1 MFQKS
6 STACFDALTIDQPK
20 ATALSTTLW
29 GFRRRAPRDQAAPPA
44 RAGAGTEDAAFIPDA
59 APYGAESFGR
69 GGLELGGLHR
79 DQQWVGAWG
88 GRC

>member
-6 STACFDALTIDQPK
+6 STACVEAVTIDQPK
-20 ATALSTTLW
+20 ATALSAAFR
-29 GFRRRAPRDQAAPPA
+29 GFRRRAPRDQTAPPA
-44 RAGAGTEDAAFIPDA
+44 RAGAEDAAFIPDA

-69 GGLELGGLHR
+69 GGLQLGGLHR

>member
-1 MFQKS
+1 MVEQAS
-6 STACFDALTIDQPK
+6 ASRPEIGARDTPK
-20 ATALSTTLW
+20 APSFW
-29 GFRRRAPRDQAAPPA
+29 GFRRRAPAERAATPAAPA
-44 RAGAGTEDAAFIPDA
+44 EETGFAGFET
-59 APYGAESFGR
+59 FGR